1 MCARDDERQ
10 PQDGTHARTRDETR
24 APPHATPH
32 AASRPPLAPPPSQ
45 TIPASVALGDNVLY
59 GKFAGSEVYIEGT
72 KFKVVPASECLAK
85 W

>member
-1 MCARDDERQ
+1 MTSPTPR
-10 PQDGTHARTRDETR
+10 PT
-24 APPHATPH
+24 PPHA
-32 AASRPPLAPPPSQ
+32 RPSPAPSQ

-59 GKFAGSEVYIEGT
+59 DKFAGSEVYIEGT